1 MSRINQIR
9 LVASVCREIAGQY
22 PGIKISQKQ
31 LAAIS
36 AAANSVCAAFNEP
49 DMCDS
54 CSDKLRGGCLP
65 TCAAYSRENNHA

>member
-9 LVASVCREIAGQY
+9 LVASVCREIAGQC

-31 LAAIS
+31 LAAVT
-36 AAANSVCAAFNEP
+36 AAADSICAAFNEP

-54 CSDKLRGGCLP
+54 CSDKLRGGCQP
-65 TCAAYSRENNHA
+65 TCNQYQGSNGHD

>member
-9 LVASVCREIAGQY
+9 LVASVCREIAGQC

-31 LAAIS
+31 LAAVT

-65 TCAAYSRENNHA
+65 ACAAYSKGNNHA

>member
-9 LVASVCREIAGQY
+9 LVASVCREIAGQC

-31 LAAIS
+31 LAAVTT
-36 AAANSVCAAFNEP
+36 AANSVCAAFNEP
-49 DMCDS
+49 DMCDN

-65 TCAAYSRENNHA
+65 TCTAYSKGGNHA

>member
-31 LAAIS
+31 LAAVT

-49 DMCDS
+49 DMCDN

-65 TCAAYSRENNHA
+65 TCTAYSRENNHA